1 MTSLS
6 EQDWERVNAW
16 ADGELAEP
24 EAGEFASRLKEE
36 PALNEALAS
45 VRQVS
50 CALSALRPE
59 PGQASNEPGQASNKA
74 ANVNRRPWFWAA
86 GSAVAAAVA
95 VLAVVMVFNTT
106 PTALG
111 VHSAY
116 AAQDFQP
123 DTETGMRPAAGAIVD
138 GFALLR
144 DANLYLVAT
153 TVEAD
158 RASAHFAGV
167 NGCRLTVLRGNF
179 AQPQVTPDVQLH
191 QWIAENSRYQII
203 ATGMDAGKFAAT
215 ATYLEQVTQ
224 NRLQDATVLALRNAV
239 QSGTTCRRSMT

>member
-16 ADGELAEP
+16 ADGELADP
-24 EAGEFASRLKEE
+24 EAAKFAKRLKDE

-50 CALSALRPE
+50 SALSALRPE
-59 PGQASNEPGQASNKA
+59 PAQASNKV

-95 VLAVVMVFNTT
+95 IMAVVMVFNTT

-111 VHSAY
+111 VHNAY

-123 DTETGMRPAAGAIVD
+123 DPETDMRPAGGAVVD
-138 GFALLR
+138 GFPLLR

-153 TVEAD
+153 NVESG
-158 RASAHFAGV
+158 RASAHFAGI

-179 AQPQVTPDVQLH
+179 AQPEVTPDIQLH

-224 NRLQDATVLALRNAV
+224 NRLQDATVLALRKAV
-239 QSGTTCRRSMT
+239 QSSTTCRRSMT